1 MLAARKSWCTKLA
14 LGLISLALLAA
25 LLALAHPFPL
35 IEDGHG
41 GFEDGHGGYS
51 NSPNFWTTVAALST
65 SGLAGLFSIFAGK
78 WRGRLIVAS
87 VSMFL
92 LSYLALFTDGH

>member
-1 MLAARKSWCTKLA
+1 MLAARRSWCTRLA
-14 LGLISLALLAA
+14 LGLISLALLEA
-25 LLALAHPFPL
+25 LVALAHPFPL
-35 IEDGHG
+35 IA
-41 GFEDGHGGYS
+41 DGHGGYS
-51 NSPNFWTTVAALST
+51 NAPNFWTTVAALST
-65 SGLAGLFSIFAGK
+65 SSLAGLFSIFAGK

>member
-1 MLAARKSWCTKLA
+1 MLAARRSWCTRLA
-14 LGLISLALLAA
+14 LGLISLALLEA
-25 LLALAHPFPL
+25 LVALAHPFPL
-35 IEDGHG
+35 IA
-41 GFEDGHGGYS
+41 DGHGGYS
-51 NSPNFWTTVAALST
+51 NAPNFWTTVTALST

-87 VSMFL
+87 VSMCL

>member
-1 MLAARKSWCTKLA
+1 MLAARRSWCTRLA
-14 LGLISLALLAA
+14 LGLISLALLEA
-25 LLALAHPFPL
+25 LVALAHPFPL
-35 IEDGHG
+35 IQ
-41 GFEDGHGGYS
+41 DGHGGYS

-65 SGLAGLFSIFAGK
+65 SGLAGLFAIFAGK

>member
-1 MLAARKSWCTKLA
+1 MLPARKSWCTKLA

-41 GFEDGHGGYS
+41 GYS
-51 NSPNFWTTVAALST
+51 NAPNFWTTVAALST

-78 WRGRLIVAS
+78 WRGRLVAAS